1 MTRLVG
7 LLALFAGVA
16 WADIPPS
23 DTSGCG
29 GKTAGESCK
38 KDDGSEGS
46 CVKSTC
52 SRNDYSNGPP
62 PTSVQY
68 ECLKCGAAVAATA
81 PAPEKKSSCAA
92 VPSGSVLALLVVVL
106 SRRRSR

>member
-7 LLALFAGVA
+7 VLALLASAA
-16 WADIPPS
+16 WADIPPA

-29 GKTAGESCK
+29 GKTAGETCK

-46 CVKSTC
+46 CVKATC

-68 ECLKCGAAVAATA
+68 ECLKCGAAVAA
-81 PAPEKKSSCAA
+81 PAPEKKNSCAA
-92 VPSGSVLALLVVVL
+92 VPAESVLALLLVVL

>member
-7 LLALFAGVA
+7 LLALFAGAA
-16 WADIPPS
+16 WADIPPA

-68 ECLKCGAAVAATA
+68 ECLKCGAAVAA

-92 VPSGSVLALLVVVL
+92 VPAGSLLALVVVL